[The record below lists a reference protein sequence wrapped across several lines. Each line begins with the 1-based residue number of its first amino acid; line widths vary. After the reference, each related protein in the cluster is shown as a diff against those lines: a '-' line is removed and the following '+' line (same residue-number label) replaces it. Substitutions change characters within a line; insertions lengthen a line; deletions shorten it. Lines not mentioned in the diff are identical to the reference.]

1 MDWADGSS
9 LLNCITKVEVRHILM
24 SYWRNIPNLITM
36 LRIAAVPLLVWWL
49 FDSQFYNALLLF
61 FLMGLSDAVDGYL
74 ARTFNW
80 KTTLGAYLDPA
91 ADKIMLI
98 CAYVTL
104 GALNLLPHWLV
115 LAVIVRDVVLL
126 AGALSY
132 VSSTRRLEIQP
143 SLISKFNTFVQIILV
158 LAIVYSQ
165 ISALPVVMIQTLVGL
180 TLLTTVA
187 SAYDYLLEERTR
199 RAARHSGK
207 QA

>member
-1 MDWADGSS
+1 
-9 LLNCITKVEVRHILM
+9 M
-24 SYWRNIPNLITM
+24 SNWRVIPNIITM

-61 FLMGLSDAVDGYL
+61 FLMGLSDALDGYL
-74 ARTFNW
+74 ARTFDW

-91 ADKIMLI
+91 ADKVMLI
-98 CAYVTL
+98 SAYVTL
-104 GALNLLPHWLV
+104 GALHLLPHWLV
-115 LAVIVRDVVLL
+115 LAVIIRDVVLL
-126 AGALSY
+126 AGAFAY

-158 LAIVYSQ
+158 LAVVYGQINAFPAIV
-165 ISALPVVMIQTLVGL
+165 IQTLIGL
-180 TLLTTVA
+180 TLLTTIA
-187 SAYDYLLEERTR
+187 SAYDYLVEERTR